1 MPESRAEMSA
11 FPGDGMARAEATIAR
26 LRRRLD
32 QLNAIGVA
40 LSTESDAT
48 RLVEQILLG
57 AKDIT
62 NADAGTVYSR
72 AADGSLRF
80 EILRNDT
87 LGMALGGTS
96 GQAVP
101 YRPPPLTRPDGEAN
115 HASVVA
121 HCVLTGQT
129 VNIPD
134 AYDAAGFDFVAT
146 RAFDAR
152 TGYRSVSML
161 TVPMR
166 NHEGEITGVLQ
177 LLNAR
182 SEDGT
187 VVPFTAADQR
197 LVESLASQ
205 AATALSKHELIEG
218 MRTLFESFVKL
229 IAAAIDEKSPYTG
242 GHCRRVPELTMML
255 AEAAARVRSGP
266 LAGFAMNEND
276 RYELRIAAWMHDCG
290 KITTPEY
297 VMDKA
302 TKLQTIYDR
311 IGVIETR
318 WEIIRRDLEIAHL
331 RRIAA
336 GAAAGPSQERWR
348 SEAAALDEELEFLRR
363 ANTGGEF
370 MRPADQER
378 IRAIAARTWRA
389 DDGSLQPWLT
399 ENEARNLTIAK
410 GTLLPEERLTIN
422 RHMDATIRM
431 LEALPYPKHLRRVPE
446 FAGGHHERM
455 DGKGYPKGL
464 TRDQMSVQARVM
476 GIADIF
482 EALTADDRPYKKAMR
497 LSTALDILGR
507 MALDGH
513 IDPDLFQV
521 FIGEQVYV
529 DYAKKFLH
537 PEQIDAVDPGRIP
550 GYRPG
555 APADA
560 PVAAG
565 AQAQPPAA

>member
-1 MPESRAEMSA
+1 MPESRIEMTA
-11 FPGDGMARAEATIAR
+11 FPGDQTAAMEATIAR
-26 LRRRLD
+26 LRKRID

-40 LSTESDAT
+40 LSSEQDSA

-57 AKDIT
+57 AKEIT
-62 NADAGTVYSR
+62 NADGGTVYSR
-72 AADGSLRF
+72 LADGSLRF
-80 EILRNDT
+80 EIMRNDT
-87 LGMALGGTS
+87 LGVALGGTS
-96 GQAVP
+96 GRAVP
-101 YRPPPLTRPDGEAN
+101 YQPPPLKNADGKPN

-182 SEDGT
+182 DGVGA

-197 LVESLASQ
+197 VVESLASQ

-242 GHCRRVPELTMML
+242 GHCRRVPELTMLL
-255 AEAAARVRSGP
+255 AEAAARVRQGP
-266 LAGFAMNEND
+266 LAGFAMNEHD

-318 WEIIRRDLEIAHL
+318 WEILRRDLEIEHL
-331 RRIAA
+331 RRVAA
-336 GAAAGPSQERWR
+336 GADREQSQAQWTQA
-348 SEAAALDEELEFLRR
+348 AAALDADLDFLRR
-363 ANTGGEF
+363 ANAGGEF
-370 MRPADQER
+370 MKPDDQAR
-378 IRAIAARTWRA
+378 VRAIAGRTWRA
-389 DDGSLQPWLT
+389 DDGGLEGWLT

-464 TRDQMSVQARVM
+464 TRDQMSIQARVM

-507 MALDGH
+507 MALEGH

-521 FIGEQVYV
+521 FISEKVYA
-529 DYAKKFLH
+529 DYARKFLH
-537 PEQIDAVDPGRIP
+537 PEQIDTIDPARIP
-550 GYRPG
+550 GYR
-555 APADA
+555 APSAEIDA
-560 PVAAG
+560 G
-565 AQAQPPAA
+565 TPAPTPAHGR

>member
-1 MPESRAEMSA
+1 MPESRIEMTA
-11 FPGDGMARAEATIAR
+11 FPGDQTAAMEATIAR
-26 LRRRLD
+26 LRKRID

-40 LSTESDAT
+40 LSSEQDSA

-57 AKDIT
+57 AKEIT
-62 NADAGTVYSR
+62 NADGGTVYSR
-72 AADGSLRF
+72 LADGSLRF
-80 EILRNDT
+80 EIMRNDT
-87 LGMALGGTS
+87 LGVALGGTS
-96 GQAVP
+96 GRAVP
-101 YRPPPLTRPDGEAN
+101 YQPPPLKNADGKPN

-182 SEDGT
+182 DGVGA

-197 LVESLASQ
+197 VVESLASQ

-242 GHCRRVPELTMML
+242 GHCRRVPELTMLL
-255 AEAAARVRSGP
+255 AEAAARVRQGP
-266 LAGFAMNEND
+266 LAGFAMNEHD

-318 WEIIRRDLEIAHL
+318 WEILRRDLEIEHL
-331 RRIAA
+331 RRVAA
-336 GAAAGPSQERWR
+336 GDDREQSQAQWTQA
-348 SEAAALDEELEFLRR
+348 AAALDADLDFLRR
-363 ANTGGEF
+363 ANAGGEF
-370 MRPADQER
+370 MKPDDQAR
-378 IRAIAARTWRA
+378 VRAIAGRTWRA
-389 DDGSLQPWLT
+389 DDGSLEGWLT

-464 TRDQMSVQARVM
+464 TRDQMSIQARVM

-507 MALDGH
+507 MALEGH

-521 FIGEQVYV
+521 FISEKVYA
-529 DYAKKFLH
+529 DYARKFLH
-537 PEQIDAVDPGRIP
+537 PEQIDTIDPARIP
-550 GYRPG
+550 GYR
-555 APADA
+555 APSAEIDA
-560 PVAAG
+560 G
-565 AQAQPPAA
+565 TPAPTPAHGR